1 MTWLTASG
9 MAWGWMFLG
18 EDLPG
23 FPPTGTALCPTFHR
37 STSDTGNPEVVN
49 VRTIDVA
56 DIADVIFLTKATM
69 HTRMV
74 ADDNIVIDERD
85 PRSSHAAYHN
95 VIVRGY
101 AVLERRTTDGRVVV
115 SAPIP

>member
-1 MTWLTASG
+1 
-9 MAWGWMFLG
+9 MALG

-23 FPPTGTALCPTFHR
+23 FLPEGVGVGVVVAPTRTVPNLPSGSTNTIRATAA
-37 STSDTGNPEVVN
+37 EVVN

-74 ADDNIVIDERD
+74 ADDNIV
-85 PRSSHAAYHN
+85 
-95 VIVRGY
+95 
-101 AVLERRTTDGRVVV
+101 TDD
-115 SAPIP
+115 A

>member
-1 MTWLTASG
+1 
-9 MAWGWMFLG
+9 
-18 EDLPG
+18 
-23 FPPTGTALCPTFHR
+23 
-37 STSDTGNPEVVN
+37 
-49 VRTIDVA
+49 
-56 DIADVIFLTKATM
+56 M